1 MYTLTVAETKQHLTI
16 SEVEEQTGLSAH
28 TLRYYERIGLMAP
41 ITKGLRGHRRYD
53 KDDLGWI
60 TLIKRLRSTD
70 MSIKEMQHFAELVR
84 QGDATISE
92 RRKLLE
98 KHQIE
103 LQQKL
108 VDIEETLSLLD
119 HKVTTYRNMEKDS
132 KVKS

>member
-1 MYTLTVAETKQHLTI
+1 MAETKQHLTI

-132 KVKS
+132 KVKA

>member
-1 MYTLTVAETKQHLTI
+1 MAETKQHLTI

>member
-1 MYTLTVAETKQHLTI
+1 MAETKQHLTI

-41 ITKGLRGHRRYD
+41 ISKGLRGHRRYD